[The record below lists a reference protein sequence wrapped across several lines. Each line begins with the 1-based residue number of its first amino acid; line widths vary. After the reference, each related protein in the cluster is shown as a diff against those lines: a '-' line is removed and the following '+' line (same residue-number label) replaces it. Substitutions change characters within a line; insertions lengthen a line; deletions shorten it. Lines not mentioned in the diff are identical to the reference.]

1 MKKIR
6 ILTPNH
12 TTPNVVTN
20 NTIFFKSVL
29 YELRKK
35 LKVQI
40 IWVVYLPEKLD
51 EISIENENEKI
62 LDIHN
67 FNNYVEILKNEK
79 PDLVYADA
87 TYSLIDFAIST
98 AAKSLGIPVLS
109 KIYNR
114 SDGAKN
120 QKTNIKFL
128 TSQFFEESHPTDQK
142 QIKKQFMRRGRFF
155 FYKFKFMIQTLNASK
170 YGKIQSFFTGLRIL
184 TYFLNI
190 GKHEGYPEF
199 ANTLHWLESEN
210 RFKKLLEL
218 GYDKKSLII
227 TGNPMYDSVL
237 KKIKNIKSEQK
248 LNHKPIILFLPMP
261 YYEHGMW
268 TKKQNEGIFK
278 EIVKKINESNNFI
291 LKIKLHPSSQQL
303 SEYEQ
308 MLKEINA
315 NVEIIQKGD
324 AIEHI
329 IGSEII
335 ISYPT
340 NSTALIF
347 ALLCEKPIILC
358 NFSNLDTSSI
368 LKRDLAVECKDLE
381 KLNYIINNVLEK
393 NPISEE
399 KIKQFITE
407 FFYKPDGNAGQ
418 RVSDAIIKLI
428 EKKSHHS

>member
-1 MKKIR
+1 
-6 ILTPNH
+6 
-12 TTPNVVTN
+12 
-20 NTIFFKSVL
+20 
-29 YELRKK
+29 
-35 LKVQI
+35 
-40 IWVVYLPEKLD
+40 
-51 EISIENENEKI
+51 
-62 LDIHN
+62 
-67 FNNYVEILKNEK
+67 
-79 PDLVYADA
+79 
-87 TYSLIDFAIST
+87 
-98 AAKSLGIPVLS
+98 
-109 KIYNR
+109 
-114 SDGAKN
+114 
-120 QKTNIKFL
+120 
-128 TSQFFEESHPTDQK
+128 
-142 QIKKQFMRRGRFF
+142 
-155 FYKFKFMIQTLNASK
+155 
-170 YGKIQSFFTGLRIL
+170 
-184 TYFLNI
+184 
-190 GKHEGYPEF
+190 
-199 ANTLHWLESEN
+199 
-210 RFKKLLEL
+210 
-218 GYDKKSLII
+218 
-227 TGNPMYDSVL
+227 
-237 KKIKNIKSEQK
+237 
-248 LNHKPIILFLPMP
+248 MP